1 MSWTIAVPDGT
12 TSVTGD
18 IVPSGTAH
26 GVLADSSDSTLVALD
41 PGELVWCTF
50 GAPSPAVP
58 GTARVTRMDLQV
70 RSFIVGTGGKSS
82 VLQAT
87 LATTGADDRRNTTL
101 TNGYAVTWV
110 AAQITGA
117 YDPGPASFA
126 LKNVG
131 TGTVQIE
138 IAKVLLVVCYAVKPV
153 TDVTAPT
160 GTLTEDNRPTVT
172 WSNTLDAEGGSQFGA
187 TAKIF
192 SAAQYGAGGFDPAT
206 STATQAGTIT
216 GAATS
221 WQPPSYLP
229 NATYRAYAKVDQN
242 PYLLGSLFSSDY
254 NYEGF
259 VVNVPTP
266 DAPTLGATAEPAASP
281 VGRVKLTLAA
291 NGATSTQ
298 FFQVDRKI
306 GSGEWQQLRTK
317 LGDGRVAAADTT
329 IYDWEAEQGVVM
341 SYRARAIHSFSASES
356 FSNYSST
363 QTATL
368 TTTSWSVVHPTT
380 PSLSANVELRSF
392 AGYGRE
398 ARQNVIQ
405 PIGRSDAVTVGTTR
419 GPETGEITFRLRD
432 DAALATITAL
442 ATAEVP
448 LLLRP
453 RSGDHEPDRWVK
465 LGDEQITRLVDQ
477 PWATERDGVY
487 GWTEVARPVADLSAW
502 S

>member
-1 MSWTIAVPDGT
+1 MSWTIAVPDSGSTSGT
-12 TSVTGD
+12 VF
-18 IVPSGTAH
+18 PSGTVTS
-26 GVLADSSDSTLVALD
+26 VLADSSDSTYIGLN
-41 PGELVWCTF
+41 PGQGVLGTF

-70 RSFIVGTGGKSS
+70 RSFIAGFGGKSS
-82 VLQAT
+82 VLQST
-87 LATTGADDRRNTTL
+87 LATTGASNQRNATQ
-101 TNGYAVTWV
+101 TNGYPVTWV
-110 AAQITGA
+110 GAQITGA
-117 YDPGPASFA
+117 YDPGAASWAF
-126 LKNVG
+126 KNVG
-131 TGTVQIE
+131 TGSVSIE
-138 IAKVLLVVCYAVKPV
+138 IVKVLLVVYYAVKPV

-160 GTLTEDNRPTVT
+160 GTLTEDNRPTVIWT
-172 WSNTLDAEGGSQFGA
+172 NTLDSEGGSQFGA

-206 STATQAGTIT
+206 SGSTQEGTVT

-229 NATYRAYAKVDQN
+229 NATYRSYVKVDQN

-281 VGRVKLTLAA
+281 VGRVKLTLSA

-298 FFQVDRKI
+298 FFQVDRKV

-329 IYDWEAEQGVVM
+329 IYDWEAEQGVTM
-341 SYRARAIHSFSASES
+341 SYRARAIHSFTSSES
-356 FSNYSST
+356 VSAYSST

-368 TTTSWSVVHPTT
+368 TTTAWSLVHPTT

-405 PIGRSDAVTVGTTR
+405 PIGRTDAITVGTTR
-419 GPETGEITFRLRD
+419 GPEAGEVTFRLRD

-442 ATAEVP
+442 ATAEAP

-453 RSGDHEPDRWVK
+453 RSGDHESDRWVK
-465 LGDEQITRLVDQ
+465 LGGEQISRLVDQ

-487 GWTEVARPVADLSAW
+487 EWTEVARPVANLTAW
-502 S
+502 T